1 MCDIR
6 EYETEEELLAAVRS
20 EAACKRF
27 FLTSLMNPAF
37 HWFFTEGQDAL
48 MQELYIPGVSSLLNG
63 IEASVRVTMA
73 QLVEDYDG
81 KLVLSNYQLLS
92 NTLLRQARDAGLP
105 IQKLAFPGEDD
116 FNDVLERKDKS
127 VAVVQLRHDV
137 CHGNILEFI
146 QRMEFENIEY
156 FTPECLQEIAAVLLT
171 FPTSGPNRLRN
182 FAILTGGA
190 PRESQ
195 FLKFQKI
202 PYSSFFQWLGAD
214 NRHRNR

>member
-156 FTPECLQEIAAVLLT
+156 FTPECLQEIAAVLLGVSYEWAKSLAEFRDT
-171 FPTSGPNRLRN
+171 HGRRPKGEPIPEIPENPLQ
-182 FAILTGGA
+182 
-190 PRESQ
+190 Q
-195 FLKFQKI
+195 FL
-202 PYSSFFQWLGAD
+202 PVAGSG
-214 NRHRNR
+214 